1 MNIGTEGFFMKNRT
15 DTQNSQI
22 LKLAC
27 SSLLAA
33 AVGLILS
40 LLFALV
46 LSVLIANGIFSEGAA
61 KLGYLTAIPGAFLA
75 GLLTAKSAGK
85 HMLPFGL
92 MGGAVFFLLL
102 ILLSVLFLPSSAF
115 SGNIWAT
122 LGCCAGGA
130 VAGAFLAP
138 RR

>member
-1 MNIGTEGFFMKNRT
+1 MKNRT
-15 DTQNSQI
+15 DTQNPQI
-22 LKLAC
+22 LRLAC
-27 SSLLAA
+27 SALLAA

-40 LLFALV
+40 LLFSLV

-75 GLLTAKSAGK
+75 GLLTAKSAGR

-92 MGGAVFFLLL
+92 AGGGIFFLLL
-102 ILLSVLFLPSSAF
+102 LFLSVLFFPGSAF

-122 LGCCAGGA
+122 LACCAGGA
-130 VAGAFLAP
+130 VVGAFLAP

>member
-1 MNIGTEGFFMKNRT
+1 MKNRT
-15 DTQNSQI
+15 DTQSPQI
-22 LKLAC
+22 LKLVC

-33 AVGLILS
+33 TVGLILS

-46 LSVLIANGIFSEGAA
+46 LSVLIANGVFSEGAA

-75 GLLTAKSAGK
+75 GLLTAKSAGRQ
-85 HMLPFGL
+85 MLPFGL

-102 ILLSVLFLPSSAF
+102 MLLSVLFFPGSAF
-115 SGNIWAT
+115 TGNVLAT

-130 VAGAFLAP
+130 IAGAFLAP